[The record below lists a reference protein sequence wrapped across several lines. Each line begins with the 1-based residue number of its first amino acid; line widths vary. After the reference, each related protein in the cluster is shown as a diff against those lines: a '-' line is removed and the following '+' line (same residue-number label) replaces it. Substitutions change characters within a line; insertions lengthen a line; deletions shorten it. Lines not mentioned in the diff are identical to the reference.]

1 MAPYSKQTPPVND
14 SQSLPSARGNQQLSQ
29 PRKLLSNQD
38 RSVANKK
45 KVGFQNVEIR
55 EYELDLCDNPACGLG
70 PAIGIGWS
78 YEEKTKECIDSFE
91 HKRTPK
97 CTSRE
102 FKMNREHREKIMENS
117 RFTKKEIRGCER
129 NKAKIKNGRES
140 TAGNMPFAK
149 YEEKL
154 ESALRILK
162 RIVLR
167 QKKDDELLK
176 LWPEYEGFI
185 EGERLS
191 RSERHK
197 RRSISK
203 LVLHAYKDI

>member
-14 SQSLPSARGNQQLSQ
+14 SQSFPSPRGNQQLNQ
-29 PRKLLSNQD
+29 PRNLHSNQD
-38 RSVANKK
+38 GSVSNKK
-45 KVGFQNVEIR
+45 KVGFQDVEIR

-78 YEEKTKECIDSFE
+78 YKEKTKEDIDSFE
-91 HKRTPK
+91 DKRPPK
-97 CTSRE
+97 RSSTE
-102 FKMNREHREKIMENS
+102 FKMDRECRESIMENS
-117 RFTKKEIRGCER
+117 RFSKKEIRICTQD
-129 NKAKIKNGRES
+129 KAKIKNGRES

-154 ESALRILK
+154 ESAQRKLR

-167 QKKDDELLK
+167 QKKDEELLK
-176 LWPEYEGFI
+176 LWPEYEGI
-185 EGERLS
+185 MEGERLS

-203 LVLHAYKDI
+203 LVLYAYKDI